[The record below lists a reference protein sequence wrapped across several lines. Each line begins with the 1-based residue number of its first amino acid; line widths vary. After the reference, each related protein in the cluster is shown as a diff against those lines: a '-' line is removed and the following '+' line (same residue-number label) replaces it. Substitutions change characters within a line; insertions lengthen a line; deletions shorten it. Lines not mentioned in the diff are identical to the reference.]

1 MTATRGR
8 GILEVPG
15 ISLGHAGELTSE
27 RLTGVTVLLPPAG
40 SSVSVDVR
48 GGGPATHETDVLSP
62 LAHAYGADALV
73 LTGGSAIG
81 LRSIAG
87 VSQVLAE
94 AGRGFPAPGLTDAV
108 VPIVPGAAIYDL
120 GRGGHLAPPTIA
132 DGAEA
137 ARAALAGVGTAGV
150 GPVGVGP
157 AEVGL
162 AGAGPAD
169 HDAGAAGPAAP
180 VEVRGSIGVGCG
192 ARAGMQTLRSS
203 LGSVSV
209 SVPGGY
215 TVAAL
220 VVANPFGTIGT
231 ESGALWAGPLLD
243 EVGWDVPP
251 LPGLPVPDPAPIA
264 TATNTTLA
272 IVATDAR
279 LDTAQTACLAAG
291 GHPGIARAMRPSHTL
306 ADGDTVFALATGEL
320 PLPADPAEAGAT
332 LVALTAATA
341 DAITL
346 AIIDA
351 VVSAT
356 PLDES
361 WGQPPA
367 LADIAPDFVAA
378 FSAIP

>member
-15 ISLGHAGELTSE
+15 ISLGHAGQLTSE

-94 AGRGFPAPGLTDAV
+94 AGRGFPAPGLIDAV

-120 GRGGHLAPPTIA
+120 GRGGHLALPTIA
-132 DGAEA
+132 DGADA
-137 ARAALAGVGTAGV
+137 TRAALAGVGPARAGT
-150 GPVGVGP
+150 P
-157 AEVGL
+157 
-162 AGAGPAD
+162 D
-169 HDAGAAGPAAP
+169 HDAGTAGSAVP
-180 VEVRGSIGVGCG
+180 VEVRGSLGVGCG
-192 ARAGMQTLRSS
+192 ARAGRQTLRSS

-231 ESGALWAGPLLD
+231 ESGALWAGPLLA
-243 EVGWDVPP
+243 EVGWDLPP
-251 LPGLPVPDPAPIA
+251 LPGLPAPDPAPTA
-264 TATNTTLA
+264 SATNTTLA

-291 GHPGIARAMRPSHTL
+291 GHPGIARAVRPSHTL
-306 ADGDTVFALATGEL
+306 ADGDTVFALATGDL
-320 PLPADPAEAGAT
+320 PLPADPAEAGA
-332 LVALTAATA
+332 ALIAMTAAAA

-356 PLDES
+356 PVDES
-361 WGQPPA
+361 WGQPPT
-367 LADIAPDFVAA
+367 LADIAPDFAEA

>member
-15 ISLGHAGELTSE
+15 ISLGHAGQLTSE
-27 RLTGVTVLLPPAG
+27 RLTGVTVLLPPAS

-150 GPVGVGP
+150 GPVGVGT
-157 AEVGL
+157 
-162 AGAGPAD
+162 AD
-169 HDAGAAGPAAP
+169 HDALSAGQRAP
-180 VEVRGSIGVGCG
+180 LEVRGSIGVGCG

-220 VVANPFGTIGT
+220 VVANPLGTIGT

-251 LPGLPVPDPAPIA
+251 LPGLPVPDPAPTA

-291 GHPGIARAMRPSHTL
+291 GHPGIARAVRPSHTL
-306 ADGDTVFALATGEL
+306 ADGDTVFSLATGEL

-332 LVALTAATA
+332 LVALTAAAA

-351 VVSAT
+351 VVSTT

-361 WGQPPA
+361 WGQPPT
-367 LADIAPDFVAA
+367 LADIAPDFAGA
-378 FSAIP
+378 FAGIP

>member
-15 ISLGHAGELTSE
+15 VAVGHAGRLTTE
-27 RLTGVTVLLPPAG
+27 TLTGVTVVLPPAG
-40 SSVSVDVR
+40 SSVGVDVR

-87 VSQVLAE
+87 VGQVLAA
-94 AGRGFPAPGLTDAV
+94 AGRGFPAPGLPGTV

-120 GRGGHLAPPTIA
+120 GRGGHPAPPTDA
-132 DGAEA
+132 EGAAA
-137 ARAALAGVGTAGV
+137 ARDALTGEQT
-150 GPVGVGP
+150 
-157 AEVGL
+157 L
-162 AGAGPAD
+162 
-169 HDAGAAGPAAP
+169 
-180 VEVRGSIGVGCG
+180 VRGSIGVGCG

-231 ESGALWAGPLLD
+231 ATGRLWAGPLLD
-243 EVGWDVPP
+243 EVGWHLPP
-251 LPGLPVPDPAPIA
+251 LPGLPQPEPASGAP
-264 TATNTTLA
+264 ATNTTLA

-291 GHPGIARAMRPSHTL
+291 GHPGIARAVRPSHTL
-306 ADGDTVFALATGEL
+306 ADGDTVFSFATGAL
-320 PLPADPAEAGAT
+320 PLPDDPAEAGAT
-332 LVALTAATA
+332 LVALTVAVA

-351 VVSAT
+351 VAAAA
-356 PLDES
+356 PLDPA
-361 WGQPPA
+361 GDQPPT
-367 LADIAPDFVAA
+367 LSEIAPDFAEAVAA
-378 FSAIP
+378 LP